1 MQRRLPVFRAVV
13 ASVHFLRRG
22 RRCGKALP
30 RKNGDGFQ
38 QKNAGD
44 RDKIFLE
51 LKNDQMRE
59 VALKQ
64 IQALALLG

>member
-30 RKNGDGFQ
+30 HKNGDGFQ

-44 RDKIFLE
+44 RDKI
-51 LKNDQMRE
+51 LKNRGGE
-59 VALKQ
+59 S
-64 IQALALLG
+64 GG

>member
-30 RKNGDGFQ
+30 HKNGDGFQ
-38 QKNAGD
+38 QKNTGD
-44 RDKIFLE
+44 RDKI
-51 LKNDQMRE
+51 LKNGGGE
-59 VALKQ
+59 S
-64 IQALALLG
+64 GG